1 MEVGMP
7 LTGGARINTN
17 VAAMNALASLNTINR
32 DLGMHQERLATGKRI
47 NTSADDPSG
56 YVISKK
62 MEGRIRSMNSA
73 LDNVGDA
80 QSTFGVAEGAYQKV
94 ADLLVQI
101 KEKQTRFING
111 AFGADE
117 KTAIATEISSL
128 ASEIDDI
135 VTTTKFNGVQLLSS
149 TYNQNFQVGEAS
161 TETFTVAFSS
171 SVSSGALLSFAAGSI
186 TSANVASLSVDTGL
200 QTVNTAIG
208 QIGAKLN
215 RLDAKEANLNT
226 AITNTEAAKSRIFDA
241 DIAKEQIKAAKLQ
254 ILQQTSTSM
263 LAQANQSPQV
273 FLSLFR

>member
-1 MEVGMP
+1 MP
-7 LTGGARINTN
+7 LSSGARINTN
-17 VAAMNALASLNTINR
+17 IAAMNALTSLNSINR

-47 NTSADDPSG
+47 NSAADDPSG

-62 MEGRIRSMNSA
+62 MEGRIRSMSSA

-80 QSTFGVAEGAYQKV
+80 QSTYGVAEGSYQKV

-101 KEKQTRFING
+101 KEKQTRFSNG
-111 AFGADE
+111 ALGADE
-117 KTAIATEISSL
+117 KDAIATEIKAL
-128 ASEIDDI
+128 GNEIDDI
-135 VTTTKFNGVQLLSS
+135 VATTKFNGVQLLSS
-149 TYNQNFQVGEAS
+149 TYSGSFQVGEGS
-161 TETFTVAFSS
+161 TETFSVAFSA
-171 SVSSGALLSFAAGSI
+171 SVSSGSLLGTAAGSI
-186 TSANVASLSVDTGL
+186 TSANVGSLTVDTGL
-200 QTVNTAIG
+200 QNVNSAIG
-208 QIGAKLN
+208 TIGSSLN
-215 RLDAKEANLNT
+215 RLSAKESNLNT

>member
-1 MEVGMP
+1 MP

-17 VAAMNALASLNTINR
+17 VAAMNALNALNAINR
-32 DLGMHQERLATGKRI
+32 DLSMHQERLATGRRI
-47 NTSADDPSG
+47 NTAADDPSG

-62 MEGRIRSMNSA
+62 MEGRIRAMNSA
-73 LDNVGDA
+73 LDTVGDA
-80 QSTFGVAEGAYQKV
+80 QSTYGVAEGAYQKI

-117 KTAIATEISSL
+117 KNAIAAEVKAL

-135 VTTTKFNGVQLLSS
+135 VSTTKFNGVQLLSS
-149 TYNQNFQVGEAS
+149 SYSENFQVGEAS
-161 TETFTVAFSS
+161 TEVFTVSFSS
-171 SVSSGALLSFAAGSI
+171 SVSSAALLGVTAGSI
-186 TSANVASLSVDTGL
+186 TSANVSTLTVDSGL

-208 QIGAKLN
+208 NIGASLN
-215 RLDAKEANLNT
+215 RLAAKEANLNT
-226 AITNTEAAKSRIFDA
+226 AITNTQAAKSRIYDA

-254 ILQQTSTSM
+254 ILQQTATAM
-263 LAQANQSPQV
+263 LAQANASPQV

>member
-1 MEVGMP
+1 MP
-7 LTGGARINTN
+7 LSGGGRINTN
-17 VAAMNALASLNTINR
+17 VAAMNALQSLNAINR
-32 DLGMHQERLATGKRI
+32 DLGMHQERLATGRRI

-80 QSTFGVAEGAYQKV
+80 QSTYSVAEGAYQKI
-94 ADLLVQI
+94 ADLLVQV

-128 ASEIDDI
+128 AAEIDDI
-135 VTTTKFNGVQLLSS
+135 VSTTKFNGVSLLSGS
-149 TYNQNFQVGEAS
+149 YSQNFQVGEGS
-161 TETFTVAFSS
+161 TETFSVAFSA
-171 SVSSGALLSFAAGSI
+171 SVSSAALLGTAAGSI
-186 TSANVASLSVDTGL
+186 TSANVSSLTVDTGL
-200 QTVNTAIG
+200 GTVNTAIG
-208 QIGAKLN
+208 TIGASLN
-215 RLDAKEANLNT
+215 RLSAKEANLNT
-226 AITNTEAAKSRIFDA
+226 AITNTTAAKSRIFDA
-241 DIAKEQIKAAKLQ
+241 DIAKEQIAAAKLQ

-263 LAQANQSPQV
+263 LAQANASPQV

>member
-1 MEVGMP
+1 MP
-7 LTGGARINTN
+7 FSGGSRINTN
-17 VAAMNALASLNTINR
+17 ISAMNSLASLNSINR
-32 DLGMHQERLATGKRI
+32 DLGIHQERLATGRRI

-62 MEGRIRSMNSA
+62 MEGRIRSMSAA

-80 QSTFGVAEGAYQKV
+80 QSLFGVAEGAYQKI

-101 KEKQTRFING
+101 KEKQTRFSNG
-111 AFGADE
+111 AMGADE

-149 TYNQNFQVGEAS
+149 SFSQNFQVGEAS

-171 SVSSGALLSFAAGSI
+171 SVSSGALLSVAAGSI

>member
-1 MEVGMP
+1 MP

-17 VAAMNALASLNTINR
+17 IGAMNALNSLNSINR
-32 DLGMHQERLATGKRI
+32 DLGMHQERLATGRRI
-47 NTSADDPSG
+47 NSSADDPSG

-62 MEGRIRSMNSA
+62 MEGRIRSMSSA

-80 QSTFGVAEGAYQKV
+80 QSTYGVAEGAYQKI
-94 ADLLVQI
+94 ADLLVQV

-117 KTAIATEISSL
+117 KDAIATEIVAL

-135 VTTTKFNGVQLLSS
+135 VANTKFNGAALMDS
-149 TYNQNFQVGEAS
+149 TYSENFQVGEAAS
-161 TETFTVAFSS
+161 ETFTVAFSS
-171 SVSSGALLSFAAGSI
+171 SVSSSALLGTAAGSI
-186 TSANVASLSVDTGL
+186 SSANVASLTVDTGL
-200 QTVNTAIG
+200 QSVNSAVGT
-208 QIGAKLN
+208 IGASLN
-215 RLDAKEANLNT
+215 RLAAKEANLNT

-254 ILQQTSTSM
+254 ILQQTSTAM

>member
-1 MEVGMP
+1 MQP
-7 LTGGARINTN
+7 TGGARINTN
-17 VAAMNALASLNTINR
+17 IAAMNALTSLNAINR

-117 KTAIATEISSL
+117 KTAIATEISAL

-149 TYNQNFQVGEAS
+149 TYSQSFQVGEAS

-171 SVSSGALLSFAAGSI
+171 SVSSGALLSYSAGSI

-273 FLSLFR
+273 FLSLFQ